1 MSAHFQPSAAKIAG
15 NESNIAWSNHKTLW
29 LSLDVLTLF
38 LSVYLPPQRQIHI
51 VKINTK
57 RIILV
62 ISEWSAEINQK
73 VVKNLYFVIRE
84 ATNGQYY
91 FVIKSNNNEV
101 VATSETYLT
110 KYSAE
115 QTINSI
121 KNGITKDSQ
130 VIDMTK

>member
-1 MSAHFQPSAAKIAG
+1 MK
-15 NESNIAWSNHKTLW
+15 
-29 LSLDVLTLF
+29 V
-38 LSVYLPPQRQIHI
+38 
-51 VKINTK
+51 NTK
-57 RIILV
+57 CIILF

>member
-1 MSAHFQPSAAKIAG
+1 M
-15 NESNIAWSNHKTLW
+15 
-29 LSLDVLTLF
+29 
-38 LSVYLPPQRQIHI
+38 
-51 VKINTK
+51 KINTK

-91 FVIKSNNNEV
+91 FVIKSDNNEV

>member
-1 MSAHFQPSAAKIAG
+1 M
-15 NESNIAWSNHKTLW
+15 T
-29 LSLDVLTLF
+29 
-38 LSVYLPPQRQIHI
+38 
-51 VKINTK
+51 INTK
-57 RIILV
+57 CIILF
-62 ISEWSAEINQK
+62 ISEWSAENNLK

-91 FVIKSNNNEV
+91 FVIKSDNNEV

-130 VIDMTK
+130 VIDVTK

>member
-1 MSAHFQPSAAKIAG
+1 M
-15 NESNIAWSNHKTLW
+15 
-29 LSLDVLTLF
+29 
-38 LSVYLPPQRQIHI
+38 
-51 VKINTK
+51 KINTK

-62 ISEWSAEINQK
+62 ISEWSAEINKK

-84 ATNGQYY
+84 VTNGQYY

>member
-1 MSAHFQPSAAKIAG
+1 M
-15 NESNIAWSNHKTLW
+15 
-29 LSLDVLTLF
+29 
-38 LSVYLPPQRQIHI
+38 
-51 VKINTK
+51 KINTK

>member
-1 MSAHFQPSAAKIAG
+1 M
-15 NESNIAWSNHKTLW
+15 
-29 LSLDVLTLF
+29 
-38 LSVYLPPQRQIHI
+38 
-51 VKINTK
+51 KINTK

-62 ISEWSAEINQK
+62 ISEWSAEINKK

>member
-1 MSAHFQPSAAKIAG
+1 M
-15 NESNIAWSNHKTLW
+15 
-29 LSLDVLTLF
+29 
-38 LSVYLPPQRQIHI
+38 
-51 VKINTK
+51 KINTK

-73 VVKNLYFVIRE
+73 EVKNLYFVIRE

>member
-1 MSAHFQPSAAKIAG
+1 
-15 NESNIAWSNHKTLW
+15 
-29 LSLDVLTLF
+29 
-38 LSVYLPPQRQIHI
+38 
-51 VKINTK
+51 
-57 RIILV
+57 
-62 ISEWSAEINQK
+62 
-73 VVKNLYFVIRE
+73 
-84 ATNGQYY
+84 
-91 FVIKSNNNEV
+91 NNEV

>member
-1 MSAHFQPSAAKIAG
+1 M
-15 NESNIAWSNHKTLW
+15 
-29 LSLDVLTLF
+29 
-38 LSVYLPPQRQIHI
+38 
-51 VKINTK
+51 KINTK

-121 KNGITKDSQ
+121 KNGITEDSQ

>member
-1 MSAHFQPSAAKIAG
+1 M
-15 NESNIAWSNHKTLW
+15 
-29 LSLDVLTLF
+29 
-38 LSVYLPPQRQIHI
+38 
-51 VKINTK
+51 KINTK
-57 RIILV
+57 RIILI

-91 FVIKSNNNEV
+91 FVIKSDNNEV

>member
-1 MSAHFQPSAAKIAG
+1 
-15 NESNIAWSNHKTLW
+15 
-29 LSLDVLTLF
+29 
-38 LSVYLPPQRQIHI
+38 
-51 VKINTK
+51 
-57 RIILV
+57 
-62 ISEWSAEINQK
+62 

>member
-1 MSAHFQPSAAKIAG
+1 M
-15 NESNIAWSNHKTLW
+15 T
-29 LSLDVLTLF
+29 
-38 LSVYLPPQRQIHI
+38 
-51 VKINTK
+51 INTK
-57 RIILV
+57 CIILF
-62 ISEWSAEINQK
+62 ISEWSAENNLK

-91 FVIKSNNNEV
+91 FVIKSDNNEV